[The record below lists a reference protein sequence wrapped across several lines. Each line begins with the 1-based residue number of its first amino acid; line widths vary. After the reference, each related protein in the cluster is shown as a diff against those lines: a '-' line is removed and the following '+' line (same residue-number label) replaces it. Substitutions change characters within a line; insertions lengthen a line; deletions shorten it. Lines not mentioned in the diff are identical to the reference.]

1 MQQLFANL
9 SLPPSWTGW
18 RQQGELHNHLCN
30 PKCSTLN
37 LYVNSWLLQVKLE
50 KSLRV
55 VMKSC
60 AIINASICSSWKMF
74 CAWSQ
79 TGSRRCLYKNLQA
92 NLTWTVLQR
101 RWLLRT
107 VPARQTRDCQVKP
120 GAWQEAKKHKDILS
134 GSQIRLGQSYSWLPC
149 RLRYSARCLAR
160 NKSLS
165 SERNNWQP
173 GRRPVADRL
182 GTHVLWAFTL
192 LF

>member
-60 AIINASICSSWKMF
+60 SIINASICSS
-74 CAWSQ
+74 
-79 TGSRRCLYKNLQA
+79 
-92 NLTWTVLQR
+92 
-101 RWLLRT
+101 
-107 VPARQTRDCQVKP
+107 
-120 GAWQEAKKHKDILS
+120 
-134 GSQIRLGQSYSWLPC
+134 
-149 RLRYSARCLAR
+149 
-160 NKSLS
+160 
-165 SERNNWQP
+165 
-173 GRRPVADRL
+173 
-182 GTHVLWAFTL
+182 
-192 LF
+192 